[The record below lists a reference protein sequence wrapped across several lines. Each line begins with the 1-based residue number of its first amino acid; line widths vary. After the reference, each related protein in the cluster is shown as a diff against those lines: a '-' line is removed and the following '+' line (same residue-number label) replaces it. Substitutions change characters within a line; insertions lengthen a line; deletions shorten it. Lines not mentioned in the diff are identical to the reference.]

1 MRNQIDRVGVD
12 DVISTQVVA
21 NPSLLFLDEP
31 TSGLD
36 STTSD
41 QVIDVLV
48 ALAAGRGVNVV
59 VVLHQPSYS
68 IFCRFSK
75 VIFLATGG
83 TVVYHGHPEAA
94 QVYFER
100 LGYMVPEHANP
111 ADFYMEIIS
120 GRVEHEAKEAAP
132 DGALDTSLSA
142 SAQAYETV
150 GERLGAAWA
159 NGAGRRRSSPSMF
172 LCENQPVSYGA

>member
-1 MRNQIDRVGVD
+1 M
-12 DVISTQVVA
+12 
-21 NPSLLFLDEP
+21 
-31 TSGLD
+31 
-36 STTSD
+36 
-41 QVIDVLV
+41 
-48 ALAAGRGVNVV
+48 

-83 TVVYHGHPEAA
+83 TVVYHGQPEAA
-94 QVYFER
+94 QLYFER
-100 LGYMVPEHANP
+100 LGYIVPEHANP

-120 GRVEHEAKEAAP
+120 GRVEHDQKEATTDA
-132 DGALDTSLSA
+132 ALDTSLSA